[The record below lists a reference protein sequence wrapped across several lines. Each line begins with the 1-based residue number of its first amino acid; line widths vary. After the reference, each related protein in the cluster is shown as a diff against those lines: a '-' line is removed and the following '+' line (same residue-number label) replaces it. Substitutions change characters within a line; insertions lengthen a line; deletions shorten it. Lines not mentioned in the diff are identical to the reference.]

1 MVDMQFLVVGFRH
14 KNKAKHK
21 VQQIS
26 LFHHNNNNLKQCMST
41 ARDPSECKDFRE
53 DYLECLHHKKEFQRT
68 NAVQAEADR
77 QRGEEA
83 GKILEKVEKHIWD
96 TSWGEVKG
104 KDEEEK
110 A

>member
-1 MVDMQFLVVGFRH
+1 
-14 KNKAKHK
+14 
-21 VQQIS
+21 
-26 LFHHNNNNLKQCMST
+26 MST

-68 NAVQAEADR
+68 NAVLAEADR

>member
-1 MVDMQFLVVGFRH
+1 MLPTA
-14 KNKAKHK
+14 AKY
-21 VQQIS
+21 
-26 LFHHNNNNLKQCMST
+26 
-41 ARDPSECKDFRE
+41 P
-53 DYLECLHHKKEFQRT
+53 
-68 NAVQAEADR
+68 QAEADR

-104 KDEEEK
+104 KGEEEK